1 MLNTFWNY
9 LKEQRDKCNPVP
21 SVTSTVLE
29 SLAFVGL
36 YTHSE
41 PITVTG
47 DKITFGA
54 VRFTPGPGDRVHY
67 KWEGWIAAV
76 DVGKTL
82 ITDQEHIHLTYVRL
96 RRTWSGAFTKQSIRH
111 ILCGE
116 FCLVCPE
123 LFGVFSFSFLNTRL
137 LKVVEGKIGT
147 WSLPCLL
154 SFPVRS
160 DILHWFLF
168 FPLSV
173 LWFCYLDEVLGL
185 VFNLSS
191 IELSSVRQQTPYRG
205 VDNTET
211 FCLSVPWPK
220 ILSLSHREKVKRDI
234 WTKR

>member
-1 MLNTFWNY
+1 MNSSNGCWEDGHY
-9 LKEQRDKCNPVP
+9 WPR
-21 SVTSTVLE
+21 
-29 SLAFVGL
+29 
-36 YTHSE
+36 THSSNLCQ
-41 PITVTG
+41 T
-47 DKITFGA
+47 
-54 VRFTPGPGDRVHY
+54 
-67 KWEGWIAAV
+67 
-76 DVGKTL
+76 
-82 ITDQEHIHLTYVRL
+82 
-96 RRTWSGAFTKQSIRH
+96 RRTWSGAFTKQSVRH

-123 LFGVFSFSFLNTRL
+123 LFGVFTFSFLKTRL

-154 SFPVRS
+154 SSPVRS

-173 LWFCYLDEVLGL
+173 LWFCYLDEVLSL

-191 IELSSVRQQTPYRG
+191 IELSSVRQQTLYRG
-205 VDNTET
+205 SGHTET

-234 WTKR
+234 WTKKIKLVIWPRLQLFSSCLCGWKPSQFT